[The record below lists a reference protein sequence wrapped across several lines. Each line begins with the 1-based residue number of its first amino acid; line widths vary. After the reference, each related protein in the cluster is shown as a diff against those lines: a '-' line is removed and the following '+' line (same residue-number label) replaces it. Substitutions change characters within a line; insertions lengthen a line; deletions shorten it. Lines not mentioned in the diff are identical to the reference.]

1 MPPRTRT
8 PSRAA
13 APDHGLVVF
22 AKNKKRVSAFYQATL
37 SLRLAASEPSH
48 DRLLGPGFELVIHTI
63 PRRYAVG
70 ITIARPPVPREDSAF
85 KPMFVVQDLERVRIA
100 ARRSGGQLA
109 PSDRA
114 WRLSGWIVLDGWDP
128 EGNIVQFKQRA
139 DDTVKRLP
147 DTTPA
152 ATTRQGTRRRS
163 PDRVGNSDH

>member
-22 AKNKKRVSAFYQATL
+22 AKNKRRVSAFYQATL

-48 DRLLGPGFELVIHTI
+48 DRLQGRGYELVIHAI
-63 PRRYAVG
+63 PRKYAAD
-70 ITIARPPVPREDSAF
+70 ITITRPPVPREDTPF
-85 KPMFVVQDLERVRIA
+85 KPVFVVQDLETVRTA
-100 ARRSGGQLA
+100 ARRSGGHLA

-114 WRLSGWIVLDGWDP
+114 WRLPGWIVLDGWDP

-139 DDTVKRLP
+139 DDKVKRLP
-147 DTTPA
+147 
-152 ATTRQGTRRRS
+152 
-163 PDRVGNSDH
+163 VGNGDH